1 MEPII
6 GGQPAGA
13 ADLVKDS
20 NAKTFQADVLEAS
33 RHVPVIVDFWAPWC
47 GPCKQLGPVIE
58 RAVREAGGK
67 VRLVKVNIDENQ
79 QIARTFRI
87 QSIPAVFAFD
97 QGQPVDGFVGAL
109 PESQVKAFVKRLIG
123 DQGPSA
129 VEQALEQAKQ
139 AQAAGDHG
147 TAAALFQQIV
157 RHDPTSAAAWAGLA
171 RALLGLNEPAKAK
184 ELLAKVPPEVAK
196 HPEMQ
201 GVQAQLALLD
211 QAKDAGDLGALQA
224 KVQANP
230 ADHQA
235 RIDLAVAQFGKGD
248 RQGAVDTLIESIRRD
263 RNWNDQAA
271 RAQLLKFFEAM
282 GFADPVSVDGRRKL
296 SAVWFS

>member
-1 MEPII
+1 METII

-13 ADLVKDS
+13 ADVVKDVTV
-20 NAKTFQADVLEAS
+20 KTFQADVLEAS
-33 RHVPVIVDFWAPWC
+33 KQVPVIVDFWAPWC

-58 RAVREAGGK
+58 KAVREAGGK
-67 VRLVKVNIDENQ
+67 VKLVKVNIDENQ

-123 DQGPSA
+123 DEGPSPL
-129 VEQALEQAKQ
+129 EQAVEQAKQ
-139 AQAAGDHG
+139 AQAQGDHG
-147 TAAALFQQIV
+147 TAVALFQQIV
-157 RHDPTSAAAWAGLA
+157 RHDPTNGAAWGGLG
-171 RALLGLNEPAKAK
+171 RSLLALNETQKARD
-184 ELLAKVPPEVAK
+184 LMAKVPAEAAK
-196 HPEMQ
+196 HADVAS
-201 GVQAQLALLD
+201 VQAQLALLD
-211 QAKDAGDLGALQA
+211 QAKGAGELDTIAA

-235 RIDLAVAQFGKGD
+235 RIDLALALFAKGD
-248 RQGAVDTLIESIRRD
+248 RQGAVDALIESIKRD
-263 RNWNDQAA
+263 RNWNEQAA

-282 GFADPVSVDGRRKL
+282 GFADPVTVDGRKKL
-296 SAVWFS
+296 STVWFS